1 MNLYEMKRFW
11 FKVWL
16 GVLAGAGLGVFM
28 LPGVRQVQAYQGTSG
43 PIITVTYTD
52 PINVRGGPSTVYY
65 PIVGRLFPGDTA
77 IALGVSPGRE
87 WVQIEYP
94 GAPNN
99 TGWVYA
105 IYVTV
110 SGGELLVVEA
120 PATPT
125 PEVTATLD
133 PTLAAAFSFEPT
145 PTRMSTF
152 TPPPPLVVPQFTE
165 QAPVTRSA
173 IAPGLVALI
182 LAAMGGVGLL
192 ISFFVRK

>member
-1 MNLYEMKRFW
+1 MNLYAMQRFW

-16 GVLAGAGLGVFM
+16 GVLAGAGLSMV
-28 LPGVRQVQAYQGTSG
+28 LLHSVKQVQAYQGASG
-43 PIITVTYTD
+43 PMITVTYSD

-65 PIVGRLFPGDTA
+65 PIVGRMFPGDTA

-94 GAPNN
+94 GAPTNS
-99 TGWVYA
+99 GWVYA

-145 PTRMSTF
+145 VTRMPTF

-165 QAPVTRSA
+165 QAPVRRSI
-173 IAPGLVALI
+173 IAPGLVALV
-182 LAAMGGVGLL
+182 LVVLGAVGVLV
-192 ISFFVRK
+192 SFVVRK